1 MKFLRIED
9 EVIYSKKR
17 YKLKR
22 EIDKLFLDEEYFQ
35 IEPQLFEEY
44 DEFTTINNKI
54 PEESMVKVVN
64 GKVMVLRADITTS
77 IIKSLVPRWE
87 DGLKLKLFYNSSI
100 YKNKNT
106 VGIKEI
112 RQIGCEYLGEASVE
126 ADREVVKLAL
136 KILEKYNN
144 NFILEVGSSKYIHG
158 LLEELNLNKNCEN
171 QIKNLLY
178 TKNTH
183 EILEKYNNNFILEVG
198 SSKYIHGLLEELNL
212 NKNCENQIKNLLYTK
227 NTHELKVYIEELK
240 IKHEVKELLS
250 NILSLQGNLYN
261 VIEKSNKFYCNNKM
275 KQALEELKQV
285 NNLIEECN
293 FLDKARFDLSM
304 ITMLD
309 YYEGIMFR
317 GYYPNSYKEILSGG
331 RYDSLTK
338 EYGKEIPAIGFTLSV
353 DELMK
358 YVYK

>member
-9 EVIYSKKR
+9 EVIYFKKR

-183 EILEKYNNNFILEVG
+183 E
-198 SSKYIHGLLEELNL
+198 
-212 NKNCENQIKNLLYTK
+212 
-227 NTHELKVYIEELK
+227 LKVYIEELK
-240 IKHEVKELLS
+240 IKREVKELLS

>member
-22 EIDKLFLDEEYFQ
+22 EIDRLFLDEEYFQ

-44 DEFTTINNKI
+44 DEFTNINSKI
-54 PEESMVKVVN
+54 PKESMVKVVN
-64 GKVMVLRADITTS
+64 GRVMVLRADITTS
-77 IIKSLVPRWE
+77 IIKSLIPRWE
-87 DGLKLKLFYNSSI
+87 EGLKLKLFYNSSI

-112 RQIGCEYLGEASVE
+112 RQIGCEYLGESSVE

-144 NFILEVGSSKYIHG
+144 NFILEVGSSKYING
-158 LLEELNLNKNCEN
+158 LLEELKLNKTCEN

-178 TKNTH
+178 TKN
-183 EILEKYNNNFILEVG
+183 N
-198 SSKYIHGLLEELNL
+198 
-212 NKNCENQIKNLLYTK
+212 
-227 NTHELKVYIEELK
+227 HELKVYIEDLK
-240 IKHEVKELLS
+240 IKNDVKELLS
-250 NILSLQGNLYN
+250 NILNFQGNLYN
-261 VIEKSNKFYCNNKM
+261 VIEKAQKFYCNDKM
-275 KQALEELKQV
+275 KQALEELKQI
-285 NNLIEECN
+285 NDLIEECN

-309 YYEGIMFR
+309 YYEGVMFR
-317 GYYPNSYKEILSGG
+317 GYYPDSYKEILSGG

-358 YVYK
+358 YVHK

>member
-183 EILEKYNNNFILEVG
+183 E
-198 SSKYIHGLLEELNL
+198 
-212 NKNCENQIKNLLYTK
+212 
-227 NTHELKVYIEELK
+227 LKVYIEELK
-240 IKHEVKELLS
+240 IKREVKELLS

-317 GYYPNSYKEILSGG
+317 VYYPNSYKEILSGG

>member
-87 DGLKLKLFYNSSI
+87 DGLKLKLFYNASI

-183 EILEKYNNNFILEVG
+183 E
-198 SSKYIHGLLEELNL
+198 
-212 NKNCENQIKNLLYTK
+212 
-227 NTHELKVYIEELK
+227 LKVYIEELK
-240 IKHEVKELLS
+240 IKREVKELLS

>member
-183 EILEKYNNNFILEVG
+183 E
-198 SSKYIHGLLEELNL
+198 
-212 NKNCENQIKNLLYTK
+212 
-227 NTHELKVYIEELK
+227 LKVYIEELK

-358 YVYK
+358 CVYK

>member
-183 EILEKYNNNFILEVG
+183 E
-198 SSKYIHGLLEELNL
+198 
-212 NKNCENQIKNLLYTK
+212 
-227 NTHELKVYIEELK
+227 LKVYIEELK
-240 IKHEVKELLS
+240 IKREVKELLS

-338 EYGKEIPAIGFTLSV
+338 EYGKEIPAIGFT
-353 DELMK
+353 
-358 YVYK
+358 

>member
-1 MKFLRIED
+1 
-9 EVIYSKKR
+9 
-17 YKLKR
+17 
-22 EIDKLFLDEEYFQ
+22 DEEYFQ

-183 EILEKYNNNFILEVG
+183 E
-198 SSKYIHGLLEELNL
+198 
-212 NKNCENQIKNLLYTK
+212 
-227 NTHELKVYIEELK
+227 LKVYIEELK
-240 IKHEVKELLS
+240 IKREVKELLS

>member
-183 EILEKYNNNFILEVG
+183 E
-198 SSKYIHGLLEELNL
+198 
-212 NKNCENQIKNLLYTK
+212 
-227 NTHELKVYIEELK
+227 LKVYIEELK
-240 IKHEVKELLS
+240 IKREVKELLS
-250 NILSLQGNLYN
+250 NILRLQGNLYN

>member
-64 GKVMVLRADITTS
+64 GKVMVLRADITIS

-183 EILEKYNNNFILEVG
+183 E
-198 SSKYIHGLLEELNL
+198 
-212 NKNCENQIKNLLYTK
+212 
-227 NTHELKVYIEELK
+227 LKVYIEELK
-240 IKHEVKELLS
+240 IKREVKELLS

>member
-1 MKFLRIED
+1 
-9 EVIYSKKR
+9 
-17 YKLKR
+17 
-22 EIDKLFLDEEYFQ
+22 
-35 IEPQLFEEY
+35 
-44 DEFTTINNKI
+44 
-54 PEESMVKVVN
+54 
-64 GKVMVLRADITTS
+64 ADITTS

-183 EILEKYNNNFILEVG
+183 E
-198 SSKYIHGLLEELNL
+198 
-212 NKNCENQIKNLLYTK
+212 
-227 NTHELKVYIEELK
+227 LKVYIEELK
-240 IKHEVKELLS
+240 IKREVKELLS

>member
-1 MKFLRIED
+1 M
-9 EVIYSKKR
+9 
-17 YKLKR
+17 
-22 EIDKLFLDEEYFQ
+22 DEEYFQ

-183 EILEKYNNNFILEVG
+183 E
-198 SSKYIHGLLEELNL
+198 
-212 NKNCENQIKNLLYTK
+212 
-227 NTHELKVYIEELK
+227 LKVYIEELK
-240 IKHEVKELLS
+240 IKREVKELLS

>member
-1 MKFLRIED
+1 
-9 EVIYSKKR
+9 SKKR

-183 EILEKYNNNFILEVG
+183 E
-198 SSKYIHGLLEELNL
+198 
-212 NKNCENQIKNLLYTK
+212 
-227 NTHELKVYIEELK
+227 LKVYIEELK
-240 IKHEVKELLS
+240 IKREVKELLS

>member
-35 IEPQLFEEY
+35 IEPQLFGEY

-183 EILEKYNNNFILEVG
+183 E
-198 SSKYIHGLLEELNL
+198 
-212 NKNCENQIKNLLYTK
+212 
-227 NTHELKVYIEELK
+227 LKVYIEELK
-240 IKHEVKELLS
+240 IKREVKELLS

>member
-9 EVIYSKKR
+9 EVIYSKKI

-136 KILEKYNN
+136 K
-144 NFILEVGSSKYIHG
+144 
-158 LLEELNLNKNCEN
+158 
-171 QIKNLLY
+171 
-178 TKNTH
+178 
-183 EILEKYNNNFILEVG
+183 ILEKYNNNFILEVG

>member
-1 MKFLRIED
+1 
-9 EVIYSKKR
+9 
-17 YKLKR
+17 
-22 EIDKLFLDEEYFQ
+22 EYFQ

-183 EILEKYNNNFILEVG
+183 E
-198 SSKYIHGLLEELNL
+198 
-212 NKNCENQIKNLLYTK
+212 
-227 NTHELKVYIEELK
+227 LKVYIEELK
-240 IKHEVKELLS
+240 IKREVKELLS

>member
-1 MKFLRIED
+1 
-9 EVIYSKKR
+9 
-17 YKLKR
+17 KLKR

-183 EILEKYNNNFILEVG
+183 E
-198 SSKYIHGLLEELNL
+198 
-212 NKNCENQIKNLLYTK
+212 
-227 NTHELKVYIEELK
+227 LKVYIEELK
-240 IKHEVKELLS
+240 IKREVKELLS

>member
-183 EILEKYNNNFILEVG
+183 E
-198 SSKYIHGLLEELNL
+198 
-212 NKNCENQIKNLLYTK
+212 
-227 NTHELKVYIEELK
+227 LKVYIEELK
-240 IKHEVKELLS
+240 IKSEVKELLS

>member
-183 EILEKYNNNFILEVG
+183 E
-198 SSKYIHGLLEELNL
+198 
-212 NKNCENQIKNLLYTK
+212 
-227 NTHELKVYIEELK
+227 LKVYIEELK
-240 IKHEVKELLS
+240 IKREVKDLLS

>member
-1 MKFLRIED
+1 VKFLRIED

-183 EILEKYNNNFILEVG
+183 E
-198 SSKYIHGLLEELNL
+198 
-212 NKNCENQIKNLLYTK
+212 
-227 NTHELKVYIEELK
+227 LKVYIEELK
-240 IKHEVKELLS
+240 IKREVKELLS

-317 GYYPNSYKEILSGG
+317 GYYPNSYKEI
-331 RYDSLTK
+331 
-338 EYGKEIPAIGFTLSV
+338 PAIGFTLSV

>member
-44 DEFTTINNKI
+44 DEFTSINNKI

-112 RQIGCEYLGEASVE
+112 RQIGCECLGESSVE

-144 NFILEVGSSKYIHG
+144 KFILEVGSSKYI
-158 LLEELNLNKNCEN
+158 N
-171 QIKNLLY
+171 
-178 TKNTH
+178 
-183 EILEKYNNNFILEVG
+183 
-198 SSKYIHGLLEELNL
+198 GLLEELNL

-227 NTHELKVYIEELK
+227 NTHELKAYIEELK
-240 IKHEVKELLS
+240 LKNEIKELLS
-250 NILSLQGNLYN
+250 NILSLQGNLYT
-261 VIEKSNKFYCNNKM
+261 VIEKSKNFYCNDKM
-275 KQALEELKQV
+275 KQALEELKQI

-309 YYEGIMFR
+309 YYEGVMFR

>member
-1 MKFLRIED
+1 
-9 EVIYSKKR
+9 
-17 YKLKR
+17 
-22 EIDKLFLDEEYFQ
+22 

-183 EILEKYNNNFILEVG
+183 E
-198 SSKYIHGLLEELNL
+198 
-212 NKNCENQIKNLLYTK
+212 
-227 NTHELKVYIEELK
+227 LKVYIEELK
-240 IKHEVKELLS
+240 IKREVKELLS

>member
-183 EILEKYNNNFILEVG
+183 E
-198 SSKYIHGLLEELNL
+198 
-212 NKNCENQIKNLLYTK
+212 
-227 NTHELKVYIEELK
+227 LKVYIEELK
-240 IKHEVKELLS
+240 IKREVKELLS

-338 EYGKEIPAIGFTLSV
+338 KYGKEIPAIGFTLSV

>member
-112 RQIGCEYLGEASVE
+112 RQIGCEYLGESSVE

-136 KILEKYNN
+136 KILDKYNN

-158 LLEELNLNKNCEN
+158 LLED
-171 QIKNLLY
+171 
-178 TKNTH
+178 
-183 EILEKYNNNFILEVG
+183 
-198 SSKYIHGLLEELNL
+198 LNL

-227 NTHELKVYIEELK
+227 NTHELKVYIEELQ
-240 IKHEVKELLS
+240 IKDEVKELLS
-250 NILSLQGNLYN
+250 NILSLQGNLYD
-261 VIEKSNKFYCNNKM
+261 VIEKSKKFYCNDKM

>member
-1 MKFLRIED
+1 MRIED

-100 YKNKNT
+100 YKNT

-183 EILEKYNNNFILEVG
+183 E
-198 SSKYIHGLLEELNL
+198 
-212 NKNCENQIKNLLYTK
+212 
-227 NTHELKVYIEELK
+227 LKVYIEELK
-240 IKHEVKELLS
+240 IKREVKELLS

>member
-183 EILEKYNNNFILEVG
+183 E
-198 SSKYIHGLLEELNL
+198 
-212 NKNCENQIKNLLYTK
+212 
-227 NTHELKVYIEELK
+227 LKVYIEELK

-309 YYEGIMFR
+309 HYEGIMFR

>member
-112 RQIGCEYLGEASVE
+112 RQIGCEYLGESSVE

-136 KILEKYNN
+136 KILD
-144 NFILEVGSSKYIHG
+144 
-158 LLEELNLNKNCEN
+158 
-171 QIKNLLY
+171 
-178 TKNTH
+178 
-183 EILEKYNNNFILEVG
+183 KYNNNFILEVG

-240 IKHEVKELLS
+240 IKDEVKELLS
-250 NILSLQGNLYN
+250 NILSLQGNLYD
-261 VIEKSNKFYCNNKM
+261 VIEKSKKFYCNNKM

>member
-183 EILEKYNNNFILEVG
+183 E
-198 SSKYIHGLLEELNL
+198 
-212 NKNCENQIKNLLYTK
+212 
-227 NTHELKVYIEELK
+227 LKVYIEELK

-358 YVYK
+358 DGYK

>member
-64 GKVMVLRADITTS
+64 GKVMVLRSDITTS

-183 EILEKYNNNFILEVG
+183 E
-198 SSKYIHGLLEELNL
+198 
-212 NKNCENQIKNLLYTK
+212 
-227 NTHELKVYIEELK
+227 LKVYIEELK
-240 IKHEVKELLS
+240 IKREVKELLS

>member
-183 EILEKYNNNFILEVG
+183 E
-198 SSKYIHGLLEELNL
+198 
-212 NKNCENQIKNLLYTK
+212 
-227 NTHELKVYIEELK
+227 LKVYFEELK

>member
-1 MKFLRIED
+1 VKFLRIED

-183 EILEKYNNNFILEVG
+183 E
-198 SSKYIHGLLEELNL
+198 
-212 NKNCENQIKNLLYTK
+212 
-227 NTHELKVYIEELK
+227 LKVYIEELK
-240 IKHEVKELLS
+240 IKREVKELLS